1 MREWLELGP
10 VPSDEVCEQ
19 VGLSEYNPDKARKEV
34 LVYQKQLET
43 QFKDKLNLVKFG
55 VKLFQHD
62 FGPYYEVVVYYNS
75 EDQEAVDAA
84 FEIESSLPEKWTQE
98 SLIELSKKDNPCGTR
113 KKNNP
118 DTNKVLNEENIK
130 NCILIEFAQAFGI
143 NAITKED
150 IIIKFSEEKI
160 VISLKKPNKFDVNDV
175 IEVIKDAIFLNKLA
189 PFDKVWVLNSSVI
202 ISNLKKKNPIE
213 KNGKLLEALE
223 KINKTISLSG
233 AEKQVLDVLIQFLR
247 KQQSPNGKV
256 IVKENRR
263 SL

>member
-1 MREWLELGP
+1 MKEWLELGP

-84 FEIESSLPEKWTQE
+84 FEIESSLPKNWTQE

-113 KKNNP
+113 KK
-118 DTNKVLNEENIK
+118 
-130 NCILIEFAQAFGI
+130 
-143 NAITKED
+143 
-150 IIIKFSEEKI
+150 
-160 VISLKKPNKFDVNDV
+160 
-175 IEVIKDAIFLNKLA
+175 
-189 PFDKVWVLNSSVI
+189 
-202 ISNLKKKNPIE
+202 KNPIE
-213 KNGKLLEALE
+213 KNGKLLAALE
-223 KINKTISLSG
+223 KINETLSLSP
-233 AEKQVLDVLIQFLR
+233 AEKQVLSVLVEFLR
-247 KQQSPNGKV
+247 KQEKPNGKV
-256 IVKENRR
+256 IIKDNRR